1 MVCSPHSCVQ
11 SIKLR
16 NFRNYTK
23 AELES
28 GDQSVVLFGRNGAG
42 KTNVLEA
49 ISMLSKGSGLRNAS
63 PDCMQN
69 CSSETPWGVHHTILS
84 GGTQSS
90 VSIIKHEQKR
100 RLQIDKKAG
109 LYCTLHNILCIV
121 WLIPQLDHTLLKTPS
136 ERLRFFD
143 RVVHIF
149 DKDYSTHMVRYE
161 RAKRDR
167 RKVLQEAPQ
176 NHNWLSSLEHIMAT
190 SGLHIAQTRCA
201 VLKILQNTAANNE
214 VCSPFLEFAINLE
227 SKVFALLED
236 QENAVDLYL
245 WHLKE
250 GRAKD
255 MSRPLTSFGIHN
267 DHFQMFNTNK
277 NLAANSCSTGEQKI
291 LLLSLLLTAATA
303 KRRIHNQAPIMLL
316 DDIMSHL
323 DSVHKTELTHT
334 IRNIGCQAWI
344 TDVDGNNFED
354 AGQHFRRFHVAENR
368 IDAI

>member
-1 MVCSPHSCVQ
+1 
-11 SIKLR
+11 
-16 NFRNYTK
+16 
-23 AELES
+23 
-28 GDQSVVLFGRNGAG
+28 
-42 KTNVLEA
+42 
-49 ISMLSKGSGLRNAS
+49 SKGPGLRNAS

-90 VSIIKHEQKR
+90 VSITRHEQKR

-109 LYCTLHNILCIV
+109 LYSTLHNILCIV

-149 DKDYSTHMVRYE
+149 DKDYSMHMVKYE
-161 RAKRDR
+161 RARRDR
-167 RKVLQEAPQ
+167 RKVLNEAPH

-190 SGLHIAQTRCA
+190 SGLHIAQTRRA
-201 VLKILQNTAANNE
+201 VLQTLRDTATDNE
-214 VCSPFLEFAINLE
+214 VYSPFLKFAINLE
-227 SKVFALLED
+227 SKVFALLEED
-236 QENAVDLYL
+236 QENAMDLYL
-245 WHLKE
+245 WRLKE
-250 GRAKD
+250 GRTKD
-255 MSRPLTSFGIHN
+255 MSGQLTSFGIHN
-267 DHFQMFNTNK
+267 DHFQMFNINK

-323 DSVHKTELTHT
+323 DSVHKAELTHT
-334 IRNIGCQAWI
+334 IRDIGCQAWI
-344 TDVDGNNFED
+344 TDVDNNNFEG
-354 AGQHFRRFHVAENR
+354 AGQHFRRFHVADNR
-368 IDAI
+368 INAI